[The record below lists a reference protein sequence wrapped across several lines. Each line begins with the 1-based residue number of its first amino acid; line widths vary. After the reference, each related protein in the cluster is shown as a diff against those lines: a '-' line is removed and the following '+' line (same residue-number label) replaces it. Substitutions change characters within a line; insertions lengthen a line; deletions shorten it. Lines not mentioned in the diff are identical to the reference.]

1 MKACWFHPQSGEIL
15 EPFGI
20 AINEVVTGTK
30 DAETAMTEAAAKANA
45 AIRA

>member
-1 MKACWFHPQSGEIL
+1 MKACWFHPKSGEIL

-30 DAETAMTEAAAKANA
+30 DAETAMKEASDKANA
-45 AIRA
+45 AIQG